1 MSSTVSSQLSSIQ
14 SISQKEKAQAY
25 LSLLSTALSNPDPA
39 SVARDVHAI
48 LADALTAS
56 STAGQVVQRQ
66 VLSSFADRLKEGAV
80 ADAELKKRIVED
92 AIGTA
97 QSSGGAAAL
106 EEQVRQSFKALRVR
120 IKFI

>member
-1 MSSTVSSQLSSIQ
+1 MASTVSNQLSSIQ
-14 SISQKEKAQAY
+14 SVPQKEKAQAY
-25 LSLLSTALSNPDPA
+25 LALLSTALAGTDAA

-48 LADALTAS
+48 LSDALTTS

-80 ADAELKKRIVED
+80 ANTELKKRVVED

-97 QSSGGAAAL
+97 QASGGAAAL
-106 EEQVRQSFKALRVR
+106 EEQVS
-120 IKFI
+120 